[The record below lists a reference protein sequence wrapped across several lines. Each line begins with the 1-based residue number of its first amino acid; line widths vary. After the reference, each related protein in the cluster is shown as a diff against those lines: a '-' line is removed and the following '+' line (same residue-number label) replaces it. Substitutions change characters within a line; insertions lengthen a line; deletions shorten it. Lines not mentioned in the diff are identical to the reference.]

1 MEVSPIS
8 ASLGAMGSILR
19 KLDELLATGHR
30 ALRGAVVDDIEQL
43 TTDLHNLQ
51 NLLLKLSN
59 AQDPPMAAGYWMKE
73 VRELS
78 YDMEDCADQFISAH
92 ARAKIRRATR
102 GKTIITRLKIK
113 RLPERPKG
121 LPWITSKVSE
131 FRTRALEATQRYWR
145 YKFDDCNS
153 NPVCSHVS
161 RVAYPEEAGNSSHV
175 GMEGPVDELDRWLT
189 DEEEQLKV
197 VAIVGVAGV
206 GKTTLAQKLWGKLQG
221 QFECHAF
228 VRTAQKPNM
237 RGIISSILS
246 QVRPHKPPDPADMHH
261 LICDLREYLQDKKYF
276 VIIDDLWA
284 TSVWDVLSR
293 AFPEGKC
300 CSRIITTTE
309 IMEVARACCGYCPD
323 YIFQMEFLSDDDS
336 QKLLLQRI
344 LLGNQSPQRF
354 DHVLP
359 HILRKCGG
367 LPLAIIMAAS
377 LIASRPEKL
386 DQLGFVQNSFGSNS
400 GVRAHP
406 TIEGFMGQLLNIS
419 FDTLPHYLK
428 TCLLYLSTCPEGY
441 IFLKDDLVNQWIA
454 EDFICAHLGG
464 DKEEVARTYFDELVT
479 MGLIQVMGTNYS
491 YELLSYSVHHMIL
504 DHITYK
510 ATEENFVTVMDYSQ
524 TAMLLPDKVRRLS
537 LHFGSATYAATP
549 ASTRLSQVRSL
560 FFFGLFNCIPP
571 FKGFKL
577 LRVLNLHLWGDL
589 GNTSFDLTGICE
601 LLRLRYLQVTCN
613 VTVKLPVQIEA
624 MKHLETLEINSRV
637 YAIPPGIVRL
647 PSLLHLCLRG
657 GTNLPNGIGCI
668 RSLRTLTHFD
678 RGNNSKFT
686 LSGLAKL
693 TNLRDLHFTYS
704 ELMSSE
710 HLKRNLIALASSIG
724 KLCNLKS
731 VTLAPGTARMVVLF
745 DGSSG
750 MSSAPVFLERLEL
763 LPPICIFSRLPK
775 WIGQL
780 RKLCIVKVAVKELLT
795 DDIDILAG
803 LPFLKLLS
811 LCVQISPEGRTIFN
825 EGTFLVLRYF
835 EFRCG
840 VLCVDFMV
848 GAMPNLRSLKLAFNT
863 HISDKYNNMLAGIEH
878 LLNLQDITGRIGAAT
893 ESDRR
898 VAESVFKEAISKH
911 PKCPICSIQWVDPV
925 EKDYRTSEKQH
936 VRHEKGSSGEK
947 HGVLEKAVDTT
958 KDAKRGKTS
967 FARLDK
973 FRTVEAYRNSCSTVF
988 VPQKRFRTRFFC
1000 IRRMATKL
1008 WQSHTTTKGG
1018 ADRTENKK
1026 QQQKLQTRLNYVQ
1039 RKNQQQSSY
1048 SSDSAGNKA
1057 EDPNFFSTTSSPPTS
1072 QITLTIHQNLASE
1085 RGEQMVPDAMKQE
1098 YLDSNQSNVI
1108 FRTISGEKIAAE
1120 TGVQSQISTQS
1131 SPSLLSA
1138 RHHKEGVYDST
1149 PNLAGQAMETSPNII
1164 WKQDLLAKVKKH
1176 EEEIVNLKWHLANY
1190 SVKEAQILDDKLDLE
1205 KRIAHMRKEFDEKQL
1220 DIVDS
1225 ASKDL
1230 SYRQKQIEENM
1241 NLAFALRD
1249 AHARRSTFIC
1259 SLLPLLSEHNL
1270 QPSVLDAQSIVSTLK
1285 VLFTHLQTELII
1297 AEDKLKESQNKITPW
1312 SVKSSINT
1320 SGHAQSSSH
1329 PPANAYV
1336 SPSQTNF
1343 DIVPQQACSRV
1354 HSTTSPVRTGG
1365 DGGLLADE
1373 NRQVIPTE
1381 VAATNTEHD
1390 NVGRTSPPSS
1400 SQITKDVVV
1409 QGTER
1414 DSRSVRFKFESKDQ
1428 NPSFKDP
1435 LRRDGSENLEGT
1447 EGPPNLA
1454 SRLDDRNLPYP
1465 YFPTVLEE
1473 SSSSFSQAAKDDPLP
1488 AIDGLRITGE
1498 AFPGRELQASGYSIN
1513 GTTGCNFEWVRHLED
1528 GSVNFIK
1535 GANEPTYLVTAD
1547 DVDSLLVIE
1556 VQPQDDRKRKGEIV
1570 KVYANEQRKI
1580 TCDPETKELIMN
1592 TLSTGH
1598 VLFEVL
1604 LPVFIDLWE
1613 PALLA
1618 IKRAGYMIKYKG
1630 KGGVVITEKFQQY
1643 TAV

>member
-1 MEVSPIS
+1 
-8 ASLGAMGSILR
+8 
-19 KLDELLATGHR
+19 
-30 ALRGAVVDDIEQL
+30 
-43 TTDLHNLQ
+43 
-51 NLLLKLSN
+51 
-59 AQDPPMAAGYWMKE
+59 
-73 VRELS
+73 
-78 YDMEDCADQFISAH
+78 
-92 ARAKIRRATR
+92 
-102 GKTIITRLKIK
+102 
-113 RLPERPKG
+113 
-121 LPWITSKVSE
+121 
-131 FRTRALEATQRYWR
+131 
-145 YKFDDCNS
+145 
-153 NPVCSHVS
+153 
-161 RVAYPEEAGNSSHV
+161 
-175 GMEGPVDELDRWLT
+175 
-189 DEEEQLKV
+189 
-197 VAIVGVAGV
+197 
-206 GKTTLAQKLWGKLQG
+206 
-221 QFECHAF
+221 
-228 VRTAQKPNM
+228 
-237 RGIISSILS
+237 
-246 QVRPHKPPDPADMHH
+246 
-261 LICDLREYLQDKKYF
+261 
-276 VIIDDLWA
+276 
-284 TSVWDVLSR
+284 
-293 AFPEGKC
+293 
-300 CSRIITTTE
+300 
-309 IMEVARACCGYCPD
+309 MEVARACCGYCPD

-400 GVRAHP
+400 GVRVHP
-406 TIEGFMGQLLNIS
+406 TIDGFMGQLLNIS

-560 FFFGLFNCIPP
+560 FFFGLFNCMPP
-571 FKGFKL
+571 FNGFKL

-668 RSLRTLTHFD
+668 RSLHTLTHFD
-678 RGNNSKFT
+678 CGNNSKFT

-911 PKCPICSIQWVDPV
+911 PKCPISSIQWVDPV
-925 EKDYRTSEKQH
+925 EKDYRPSEKQH
-936 VRHEKGSSGEK
+936 VRQEKGSSGEK

-958 KDAKRGKTS
+958 KDAKHGKTS

-988 VPQKRFRTRFFC
+988 VPQKRVRTRFFC
-1000 IRRMATKL
+1000 IRMVTKI
-1008 WQSHTTTKGG
+1008 WQSLTTTKGG

-1026 QQQKLQTRLNYVQ
+1026 QQQKLRTRLNYVQ

-1048 SSDSAGNKA
+1048 SSDSARNKA

-1098 YLDSNQSNVI
+1098 YLDSNQSNVN
-1108 FRTISGEKIAAE
+1108 FRTKSGEKISAE

-1138 RHHKEGVYDST
+1138 RHHKEEVYDST

-1176 EEEIVNLKWHLANY
+1176 EEEIVNLKRHLANY

-1205 KRIAHMRKEFDEKQL
+1205 KRIAHMRK
-1220 DIVDS
+1220 
-1225 ASKDL
+1225 ASIFIL
-1230 SYRQKQIEENM
+1230 S
-1241 NLAFALRD
+1241 
-1249 AHARRSTFIC
+1249 
-1259 SLLPLLSEHNL
+1259 
-1270 QPSVLDAQSIVSTLK
+1270 
-1285 VLFTHLQTELII
+1285 
-1297 AEDKLKESQNKITPW
+1297 
-1312 SVKSSINT
+1312 
-1320 SGHAQSSSH
+1320 G
-1329 PPANAYV
+1329 
-1336 SPSQTNF
+1336 
-1343 DIVPQQACSRV
+1343 
-1354 HSTTSPVRTGG
+1354 
-1365 DGGLLADE
+1365 
-1373 NRQVIPTE
+1373 
-1381 VAATNTEHD
+1381 
-1390 NVGRTSPPSS
+1390 
-1400 SQITKDVVV
+1400 QITILVY
-1409 QGTER
+1409 
-1414 DSRSVRFKFESKDQ
+1414 
-1428 NPSFKDP
+1428 N
-1435 LRRDGSENLEGT
+1435 
-1447 EGPPNLA
+1447 
-1454 SRLDDRNLPYP
+1454 RLFYNSL
-1465 YFPTVLEE
+1465 
-1473 SSSSFSQAAKDDPLP
+1473 FSG
-1488 AIDGLRITGE
+1488 IR
-1498 AFPGRELQASGYSIN
+1498 
-1513 GTTGCNFEWVRHLED
+1513 
-1528 GSVNFIK
+1528 
-1535 GANEPTYLVTAD
+1535 
-1547 DVDSLLVIE
+1547 
-1556 VQPQDDRKRKGEIV
+1556 
-1570 KVYANEQRKI
+1570 
-1580 TCDPETKELIMN
+1580 
-1592 TLSTGH
+1592 
-1598 VLFEVL
+1598 
-1604 LPVFIDLWE
+1604 
-1613 PALLA
+1613 
-1618 IKRAGYMIKYKG
+1618 
-1630 KGGVVITEKFQQY
+1630 
-1643 TAV
+1643 